1 VPDIIAAMH
10 GSDLRDRPAESAAGK
25 SGATRARV
33 LVADDHRAMLESLV
47 SVLTR
52 EHEVIAAVP
61 DARSLIAA
69 AKALDP
75 DVLVVDIQMPGLCGI
90 AAAHCLKGGGCRAKL
105 VFVTMHPEREYL
117 QDSMTLGSVGFVAKD
132 RLALD
137 LLPAVRS
144 VLQGQ
149 PFVSPSISR

>member
-1 VPDIIAAMH
+1 MN
-10 GSDLRDRPAESAAGK
+10 GSDLRDRPAESPAVK
-25 SGATRARV
+25 SGVSRARV
-33 LVADDHRAMLESLV
+33 LVADDHQAMLESVV

-52 EHEVIAAVP
+52 EHDVIATVP
-61 DARSLIAA
+61 NARSLIDA
-69 AKALDP
+69 AKSLDP
-75 DVLVVDIQMPGLCGI
+75 DVLVVDVQMPGLCGI

-105 VFVTMHPEREYL
+105 VFVTMHPEREYI
-117 QDSMTLGSVGFVAKD
+117 QDCMALGSVGFVAKD

>member
-1 VPDIIAAMH
+1 MH
-10 GSDLRDRPAESAAGK
+10 GSNLRDQPAESPAERSAV
-25 SGATRARV
+25 SRARV
-33 LVADDHRAMLESLV
+33 LVADDHAAMRESLIG
-47 SVLTR
+47 VLTR
-52 EHEVIAAVP
+52 EHDVIAAVP

-69 AKALDP
+69 AKDLDP
-75 DVLVVDIQMPGLCGI
+75 DVLVVDVQMPGLCGI

-105 VFVTMHPEREYL
+105 VFVTMHPEREYV
-117 QDSMTLGSVGFVAKD
+117 QDSLALGPVGFVAKQ

>member
-1 VPDIIAAMH
+1 M
-10 GSDLRDRPAESAAGK
+10 S
-25 SGATRARV
+25 RARV
-33 LVADDHRAMLESLV
+33 LVADDHQAMLESLV

-52 EHEVIAAVP
+52 EHDVIAAVP

-69 AKALDP
+69 AKDLDP
-75 DVLVVDIQMPGLCGI
+75 DVLVVDVQMPGLCGI

-105 VFVTMHPEREYL
+105 VFVTMHPEREYV
-117 QDSMTLGSVGFVAKD
+117 QDSLALGPVGFVAKQ

>member
-1 VPDIIAAMH
+1 VTDIIAAMR
-10 GSDLRDRPAESAAGK
+10 GSDLRDRPAESPAVK
-25 SGATRARV
+25 SGVSRARV
-33 LVADDHRAMLESLV
+33 LVADDHQAMLESVV

-52 EHEVIAAVP
+52 EHDVIATVP
-61 DARSLIAA
+61 DARSLIDA

-75 DVLVVDIQMPGLCGI
+75 DVLVVDVQMPGLCGI

-105 VFVTMHPEREYL
+105 VFVTMHPEREYI
-117 QDSMTLGSVGFVAKD
+117 QDCMALGSVGFVAKD
-132 RLALD
+132 RLAFD

>member
-10 GSDLRDRPAESAAGK
+10 GSDLRDLPAESPAER
-25 SGATRARV
+25 SGLSRARV
-33 LVADDHRAMLESLV
+33 LVADDHQAMLESLV

-52 EHEVIAAVP
+52 EHDVIAAVP

-69 AKALDP
+69 AKDLDP
-75 DVLVVDIQMPGLCGI
+75 DVLVVDVQMPGLCGI

-105 VFVTMHPEREYL
+105 VFVTMHPEREYV
-117 QDSMTLGSVGFVAKD
+117 QDSLALGPVGFVAKQ

>member
-1 VPDIIAAMH
+1 MH
-10 GSDLRDRPAESAAGK
+10 GTDRHDRPAESPAGR
-25 SGATRARV
+25 SGVSRARV
-33 LVADDHRAMLESLV
+33 LVADDHHAMLESLV

-52 EHEVIAAVP
+52 EHDVIAAVP

-69 AKALDP
+69 AKDLDP
-75 DVLVVDIQMPGLCGI
+75 DVLVVDVQMPGLCGI

-105 VFVTMHPEREYL
+105 VFVTMHPEREYV
-117 QDSMTLGSVGFVAKD
+117 QDSLALGPVGFVAKQ

>member
-1 VPDIIAAMH
+1 MH
-10 GSDLRDRPAESAAGK
+10 GSDLRDLPAESPAER
-25 SGATRARV
+25 SSVSRARV
-33 LVADDHRAMLESLV
+33 LVADDHQAMLESLV

-52 EHEVIAAVP
+52 EHDVIAAVP

-69 AKALDP
+69 AKDLDP
-75 DVLVVDIQMPGLCGI
+75 DVLVVDVQMPGLCGI

-105 VFVTMHPEREYL
+105 VFVTMHPEREYV
-117 QDSMTLGSVGFVAKD
+117 QDSLALGPVGFVAKQ